1 MDNRLKRTVKQSKR
15 FLIVIGVL
23 WVILAIVLVSP
34 IAYSIGVAT
43 NEAGVFS
50 LDTFIKEVIPAI
62 TSFSGIAKVFA
73 GGYFGT
79 FIKCLINYTII
90 FVICSIIGFA
100 KSKPKGE
107 YHDMEHGSSDWSEH
121 GEQYKILDR
130 NKGIIL
136 AEDNYLPV
144 DKRGNINTLIV
155 GRIRFW

>member
-1 MDNRLKRTVKQSKR
+1 MDKLKRTLKQSKK

-34 IAYSIGVAT
+34 IAYSIKEAT
-43 NEAGVFS
+43 NAAGKFN
-50 LDTFIKEVIPAI
+50 LNIFIEKIVPAI
-62 TSFSGIAKVFA
+62 TSFSSITKMFSPE
-73 GGYFGT
+73 YFGT
-79 FIKCLINYTII
+79 FSSCLINYTILFI
-90 FVICSIIGFA
+90 ICSIIGFI

-121 GEQYKILDR
+121 GEQYKILSK
-130 NKGIIL
+130 NKGLIL
-136 AEDNYLPV
+136 AQDNYLPI

>member
-1 MDNRLKRTVKQSKR
+1 MDKFKRTLKQSKR

-23 WVILAIVLVSP
+23 WVILTIVLVSP
-34 IAYSIGVAT
+34 IAYSIKEAT
-43 NEAGVFS
+43 NTLGQFNLTIFVEK
-50 LDTFIKEVIPAI
+50 LIPAI
-62 TSFSGIAKVFA
+62 ISFSTIGKMFSSE
-73 GGYFGT
+73 YFGT
-79 FIKCLINYTII
+79 FMNCLMNFTIL
-90 FVICSIIGFA
+90 FVVCSIIGFI

-121 GEQYKILDR
+121 GEQYKILSK

-136 AEDNYLPV
+136 AEDNYLPI